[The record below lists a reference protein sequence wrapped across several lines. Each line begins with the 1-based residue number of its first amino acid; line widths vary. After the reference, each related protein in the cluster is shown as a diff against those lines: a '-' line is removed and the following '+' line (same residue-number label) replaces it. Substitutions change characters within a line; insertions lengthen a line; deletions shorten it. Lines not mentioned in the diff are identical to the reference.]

1 MNKLHYY
8 LETSS
13 IKSFDNNS
21 MDLISIEGGQSST
34 QNEDLFSKIFI
45 GLKTNNK
52 DNDDFV
58 EKDTENIFVESKF
71 KINSFKKNNEEIVDI
86 KKEST
91 MINEDNKDNLFGLE
105 ISQIFEPDKLNS
117 DLFINNNINNSFDIF
132 NNENDILKYSNN
144 IIIQNLKT
152 KKKDNNL
159 NVKTKKILFKTTNP
173 SNFFI
178 FNKGEKNNYARQII
192 NEVIKNGKN
201 KKIFTS
207 SDNPGN
213 LHRKKRFISN
223 IRKRRENS
231 DNIRKK
237 IKSRFLKTL
246 RNRINEILK
255 LAGSEKFFSFLPQ
268 MFVCNVSKEK
278 NRGVLDMTFKE
289 VFTKNFYIGEKVNY
303 SDLKKYYH
311 NLSVIEYLEN
321 NKDISEKSNY
331 NIFKNII
338 YNQIYD
344 EYLNSKEFELEI
356 EALQKTE
363 NEKYIKL
370 YINKAINLT
379 DFFCK

>member
-1 MNKLHYY
+1 MNIFHSY

-13 IKSFDNNS
+13 IKSFENNS
-21 MDLISIEGGQSST
+21 MDLISFKGEQSST
-34 QNEDLFSKIFI
+34 QNEDLFSKIFN

-52 DNDDFV
+52 FNDDYV
-58 EKDTENIFVESKF
+58 EKETENIFVESKF
-71 KINSFKKNNEEIVDI
+71 KIISFKKDNEEIVD
-86 KKEST
+86 KKCSKT
-91 MINEDNKDNLFGLE
+91 NEDNKDNLFGLE
-105 ISQIFEPDKLNS
+105 ISQIIEPNKLNS
-117 DLFINNNINNSFDIF
+117 DFFINNTINNSLDIF
-132 NNENDILKYSNN
+132 NNESDLLKNSNN
-144 IIIQNLKT
+144 IIIQNKKT
-152 KKKDNNL
+152 KPKDNNL
-159 NVKTKKILFKTTNP
+159 NAKTKKILFTITNP

-178 FNKGEKNNYARQII
+178 FNKGENNNYARQII
-192 NEVIKNGKN
+192 NEVKKKGKN
-201 KKIFTS
+201 LKILTS
-207 SDNPGN
+207 SNNPEN
-213 LHRKKRFISN
+213 LHRKKRRLLN

-246 RNRINEILK
+246 KNRINEILK

-268 MFVCNVSKEK
+268 IFICNVSKEK
-278 NRGVLDMTFKE
+278 NRGALDMTFKE

-321 NKDISEKSNY
+321 NKVISEKSNY
-331 NIFKNII
+331 NIFKNMI
-338 YNQIYD
+338 YKQIYD

-363 NEKYIKL
+363 SEKYIKL

-379 DFFCK
+379 DFFCM

>member
-1 MNKLHYY
+1 MNIFHSY

-13 IKSFDNNS
+13 IKSFENNS
-21 MDLISIEGGQSST
+21 MDLISFKGEQSST
-34 QNEDLFSKIFI
+34 QNEDLFSKIFN

-52 DNDDFV
+52 FNDDYV
-58 EKDTENIFVESKF
+58 EKETENIFVESKF
-71 KINSFKKNNEEIVDI
+71 KIISFKKDNEEIVD
-86 KKEST
+86 KKCSKT
-91 MINEDNKDNLFGLE
+91 NEDNKDNLFGLE
-105 ISQIFEPDKLNS
+105 ISQIIEPNKLNS
-117 DLFINNNINNSFDIF
+117 DFFINNTINNSLDIF
-132 NNENDILKYSNN
+132 NNESDLLKNSNN
-144 IIIQNLKT
+144 IIIQNKKT
-152 KKKDNNL
+152 KPKDNNL
-159 NVKTKKILFKTTNP
+159 NAKTKKILFTITNP

-178 FNKGEKNNYARQII
+178 FNKGENNNYARQII
-192 NEVIKNGKN
+192 NEVKKKGKN
-201 KKIFTS
+201 LKILTS
-207 SDNPGN
+207 SNNPEN
-213 LHRKKRFISN
+213 LHRKKRRLLN

-246 RNRINEILK
+246 KNRINEILK

-268 MFVCNVSKEK
+268 IFICNVSKEK
-278 NRGVLDMTFKE
+278 NRGALDMTFKE

-321 NKDISEKSNY
+321 NKVISEKSNY
-331 NIFKNII
+331 NIFKNMI
-338 YNQIYD
+338 YKQIYD

-363 NEKYIKL
+363 SEKYIKL

>member
-1 MNKLHYY
+1 
-8 LETSS
+8 
-13 IKSFDNNS
+13 
-21 MDLISIEGGQSST
+21 MDLISFKGEQSST

-52 DNDDFV
+52 FNDDYV
-58 EKDTENIFVESKF
+58 EKETENIFVESKF
-71 KINSFKKNNEEIVDI
+71 KIISFKKDNEEIVD
-86 KKEST
+86 KKCSKT
-91 MINEDNKDNLFGLE
+91 NEDNKDNLFGLE
-105 ISQIFEPDKLNS
+105 ISQIIEPNKLNS
-117 DLFINNNINNSFDIF
+117 DFFINNTINNSLDIF
-132 NNENDILKYSNN
+132 NNESDLLKNSNN
-144 IIIQNLKT
+144 IIIQNKKT
-152 KKKDNNL
+152 KPKDNNL
-159 NVKTKKILFKTTNP
+159 NAKTKKILFTITNP

-178 FNKGEKNNYARQII
+178 FNKGENNNYARQII
-192 NEVIKNGKN
+192 NEVKKKGKN
-201 KKIFTS
+201 LKILTS
-207 SDNPGN
+207 SNNPEN
-213 LHRKKRFISN
+213 LHRKKRRLLN

-246 RNRINEILK
+246 KNRINEILK

-268 MFVCNVSKEK
+268 IFICNVSKEK
-278 NRGVLDMTFKE
+278 NRGALDMTFKE

-321 NKDISEKSNY
+321 NKVISEKSNY
-331 NIFKNII
+331 NIFKNMI
-338 YNQIYD
+338 YKQIYD

-363 NEKYIKL
+363 SEKYIKL

>member
-1 MNKLHYY
+1 MNIFHSY

-13 IKSFDNNS
+13 IKSFENNS
-21 MDLISIEGGQSST
+21 MDLISFKGEQSST
-34 QNEDLFSKIFI
+34 QNEDLFSKIFN

-52 DNDDFV
+52 FNDDYV
-58 EKDTENIFVESKF
+58 EKETENIFVESKF
-71 KINSFKKNNEEIVDI
+71 KIISFKKDNEEIVD
-86 KKEST
+86 KKCSKT
-91 MINEDNKDNLFGLE
+91 NEDNKDNLFGLE
-105 ISQIFEPDKLNS
+105 ISQIIEPNKLNS
-117 DLFINNNINNSFDIF
+117 DFFINNTINNSLDIF
-132 NNENDILKYSNN
+132 NNESDLLKNSNN
-144 IIIQNLKT
+144 IIIQNKKT
-152 KKKDNNL
+152 KPKDNNL
-159 NVKTKKILFKTTNP
+159 NAKTKKILFTVTNP

-178 FNKGEKNNYARQII
+178 FNKGENNNYARQII
-192 NEVIKNGKN
+192 NEVKKKGKN
-201 KKIFTS
+201 LKILTS
-207 SDNPGN
+207 SNNPEN
-213 LHRKKRFISN
+213 LHRKKRRLLN

-246 RNRINEILK
+246 KNRINEILK

-268 MFVCNVSKEK
+268 IFICNVSKEK
-278 NRGVLDMTFKE
+278 NRGALDMTFKE

-321 NKDISEKSNY
+321 NKVISEKSNY
-331 NIFKNII
+331 NIFKNMI
-338 YNQIYD
+338 YKQIYD

-363 NEKYIKL
+363 SEKYIKL

-379 DFFCK
+379 DFFCM